1 MLADLDASQ
10 VMTLEA
16 FADTIIPGRKR
27 SADDPAVAGVDDD
40 PGAVEAGALELLSHP
55 AGGLADSL
63 FGLAALLNAH
73 AQQYIAEHS
82 LTADGTLPAFVALPF
97 AHRLTLV
104 ARLTAVDHPEK
115 AFWVGLAL
123 FANMAF
129 DSAAHLS
136 TPEALAAGHPG
147 LTLMGYAHPDPD
159 GVYRFPRFSYG
170 RQLAQPHP
178 GTTPE
183 GNPA

>member
-1 MLADLDASQ
+1 MLADPEASR

-27 SADDPAVAGVDDD
+27 SADDPALAGAADD
-40 PGAVEAGALELLSHP
+40 PGTVEAGALDLLSHP

-63 FGLAALLNAH
+63 FGLAHLLNTH
-73 AQQYIAEHS
+73 AQQYAAEHT
-82 LTADGTLPAFVALPF
+82 LTVDSTLPAFVALPF
-97 AHRLTLV
+97 SHRLDLV

-115 AFWVGLAL
+115 AIWVGLAL

-147 LTLMGYAHPDPD
+147 LTLMGYARPDAD
-159 GVYRFPRFSYG
+159 GLFRFPRFSYG

-178 GTTPE
+178 DTTPE